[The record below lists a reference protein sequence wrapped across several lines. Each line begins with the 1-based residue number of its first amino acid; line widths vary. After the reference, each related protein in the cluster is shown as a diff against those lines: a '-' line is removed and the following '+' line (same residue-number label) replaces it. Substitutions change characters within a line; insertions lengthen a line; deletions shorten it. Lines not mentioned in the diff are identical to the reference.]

1 MTTLLGVCLA
11 VQPGPTILVDTCL
24 PSCCGWQELDGG
36 SASQYEQQNLAEA
49 FPFVHACLCEAMRTM
64 PPVSKLLRW
73 VRLSRRL
80 DSSGSV
86 CVA

>member
-1 MTTLLGVCLA
+1 MLGVCLA
-11 VQPGPTILVDTCL
+11 VQLGLTILIDKRLHLC
-24 PSCCGWQELDGG
+24 SGWQELDGA

-73 VRLSRRL
+73 VRLSWRP
-80 DSSGSV
+80 DIGISV